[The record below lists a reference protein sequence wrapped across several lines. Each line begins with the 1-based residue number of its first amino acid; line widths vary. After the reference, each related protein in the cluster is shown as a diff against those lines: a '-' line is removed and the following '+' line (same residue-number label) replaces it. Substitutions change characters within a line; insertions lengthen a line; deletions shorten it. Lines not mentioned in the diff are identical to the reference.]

1 MDCSRVL
8 GCNGEMFSVLPDG
21 RCSPASVPLPS
32 CVLVVGMDLGF
43 HDWGGGGGSLC
54 KPFPSASMPPHTQP
68 RRQIMTGTLGMLRSA
83 D

>member
-43 HDWGGGGGSLC
+43 HDWGGGGGVPVQTLPQC
-54 KPFPSASMPPHTQP
+54 LNASPYPAQEANHD
-68 RRQIMTGTLGMLRSA
+68 RHLEYAEVG
-83 D
+83 